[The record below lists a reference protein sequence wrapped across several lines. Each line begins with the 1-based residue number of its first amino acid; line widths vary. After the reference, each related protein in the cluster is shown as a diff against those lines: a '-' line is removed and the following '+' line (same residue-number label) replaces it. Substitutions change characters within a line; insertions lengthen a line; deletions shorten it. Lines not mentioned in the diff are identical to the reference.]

1 MTFKLLLPF
10 LLSAAFCIHGQSAFS
25 QKSNN
30 TISGTVVDAVSGL
43 TLPGATV
50 FLENSVQGTVTDQKG
65 NFNITGITTT
75 KAVLKVSY
83 MGYKTVSQDCDF
95 SKKNTLSLKI
105 KLAEELTDLQG
116 VDIIGK
122 SEGQTQ
128 AMIRQREATNIKNI
142 ISAEQ
147 IKQFPDVNA
156 ADVVQRIPGITVQRD
171 QGEGRYV
178 QLRGTAPEFTNFNIN
193 GEQISSP
200 ESGARYVGLDAIA
213 ADQIETIEVT
223 KVLTP
228 DMDADGIAGNVNIIT
243 KSAKDTIP
251 DISASVSGG
260 YNSLM
265 KTNNYQLQ
273 FSYGQRYKNF
283 GFQLNTSYYN
293 NDQGSHNMEYD
304 YTRGPVLGQ
313 ASDTSGAENFHILYK
328 DIELRHYTITRKRT
342 GLSAN
347 FDYKPNARNVF
358 YLRGMYNLYSD
369 DEQRRRLSYNL
380 TDANDLV
387 TYREAGM
394 RRDLKDRVKIQDIA
408 TVNLGADHKLA
419 NSIKLDYELAWSKA
433 SEKQPNRMETGFD
446 NGGIT
451 MVIDNTDPQWPTV
464 TFPYEIDSIDAYTYE
479 NYDFDDLMF
488 INSTINDVNYTA
500 KLNFEIP
507 YRFKNDQ
514 HGSIKFGGKI
524 RMKEKTRN
532 SNAQEFNKY
541 FQKVSIYSQVG
552 PPLDLTTVEDGFSET
567 NLLNHNYVI
576 DHIPGPGEMRDFY
589 EKHPQ
594 NFKFDEAGTW
604 SKTYSEDY
612 IAKEDIYAAY
622 LMFRHEI
629 NKLMVLGGLRY
640 ELTNID
646 NQGVKAGIDYEAG
659 GILYKDTIYDKR
671 SHQFILPQLQF
682 KYTLNEK
689 TNLRASATYSYSRPN
704 FDDIIPYREEEDDD
718 VRIGNPDLEYPVA
731 LNIDFLAEKYLMNS
745 GILSGGFFYKK
756 IDNIVFKYSRNAH
769 EGTDFNRYGL
779 KKITMA
785 VNGLDASVF
794 GAEIQ
799 AQFKFTWL
807 PGFWSDFGIYGN
819 YTLTQ
824 SEAFISKRYPQNE
837 NDVIFIFNEDNADFF
852 TSSDEIEEIPLP
864 GQAKHAGNFA
874 LYYDSPKVYVKLSA
888 NYHSAFLDELGNDSG
903 LDIYNDQSF
912 HLDFNA
918 NYQLNKNLNFFV
930 DVINLTN
937 APLRYYMGNTDYF
950 KKQEYYSWWGKVG
963 IKLNL

>member
-1 MTFKLLLPF
+1 MPIKPILILLLST
-10 LLSAAFCIHGQSAFS
+10 LFCVLGQNAFS
-25 QKSNN
+25 QKITN
-30 TISGTVVDAVSGL
+30 TVTGTVSDAVSGT

-50 FLENSVQGTVTDQKG
+50 LIENTSQGTVTDLNG
-65 NFNITGITTT
+65 NFKISGITGT
-75 KAVLKVSY
+75 KAVLKISFL
-83 MGYKTVSQDCDF
+83 GYKTISQDCDF
-95 SKKNTLSLKI
+95 SKKNVLALKI
-105 KLAEELTDLQG
+105 KLTEELTNLQG

-200 ESGARYVGLDAIA
+200 ESGARYVGLDVIA
-213 ADQIETIEVT
+213 ADQIEMIEVT

-273 FSYGQRYKNF
+273 FSYGQRYKKL

-313 ASDTSGAENFHILYK
+313 ANDTSGADNFYVLYK

-347 FDYKPNARNVF
+347 FDYKLKPGTTF

-369 DEQRRRLSYNL
+369 DEQRRRMSYNL
-380 TDANDLV
+380 TDANDPL
-387 TYREAGM
+387 TYREAGISH
-394 RRDLKDRVKIQDIA
+394 DLKDRVKIQNIA
-408 TVNLGADHKLA
+408 TLNLGAEQKFG
-419 NSIKLDYELAWSKA
+419 NGIKLDYELAWSKA

-451 MVIDNTDPQWPTV
+451 MVINNADPQWPTV
-464 TFPYEIDSIDAYTYE
+464 AFPYESDSIDAFTYK
-479 NYDFDDLMF
+479 NYDFNDLLF
-488 INSTINDVNYTA
+488 VNSSINDVNYTA
-500 KLNFEIP
+500 KLNLEIP
-507 YRFKNDQ
+507 YQLNSGQ
-514 HGSIKFGGKI
+514 HGSVKFGGKI
-524 RMKEKTRN
+524 RTKEKRRN
-532 SNAQEFNKY
+532 SSAQAFNKY

-552 PPLDLTTVEDGFSET
+552 PPLNLTTVEDDFSEN
-567 NLLNHNYVI
+567 NLLNHNYI
-576 DHIPGPGEMRDFY
+576 INHIPGPGEMRDFY

-594 NFKFDEAGTW
+594 NFKFDEIETW

-612 IAKEDIYAAY
+612 LAKEDVYAAY

-640 ELTNID
+640 EITNID
-646 NQGVKAGIDYEAG
+646 NQGVKAGVDYAAG
-659 GILYKDTIYDKR
+659 GVLYLDTIYDKR
-671 SHQFILPQLQF
+671 SHHFILPQLQF
-682 KYTLNEK
+682 KYSLDEK
-689 TNLRASATYSYSRPN
+689 TNIRASATYTYSRPN
-704 FDDIIPYREEEDDD
+704 FDDIIPYREEQDDD
-718 VRIGNPDLEYPVA
+718 VKIGNPDLKYPVS
-731 LNIDFLAEKYLMNS
+731 LNIDFLAEKYLPNS
-745 GILSGGFFYKK
+745 GVLSGGFFYKQ

-785 VNGLDASVF
+785 VNGLNASVF

-799 AQFKFTWL
+799 TQFKFTWL
-807 PGFWSDFGIYGN
+807 PGIWSDFGIYGN
-819 YTLTQ
+819 YTFTQ
-824 SEAFISKRYPQNE
+824 SDAFISKRYPQNE
-837 NDVIFIFNEDNADFF
+837 NDVIFIFNEDEADFF
-852 TSSDEIEEIPLP
+852 TTSGETESIPLP
-864 GQAKHAGNFA
+864 GQAQHAGNLA
-874 LYYDSPKVYVKLSA
+874 LYYDAPKLYVKLSA

-903 LDIYNDQSF
+903 LDIYNDQSL

-918 NYQLNKNLNFFV
+918 NYQLNNNLNFFV

-937 APLRYYMGNTDYF
+937 APLRYYMGTTDYF